1 MRRGGCAVRKSREAT
16 LARADGVVLI
26 NQIHFVDQHH
36 PVLNV
41 SPYRAHASR
50 RSVKGG
56 FATLLLMSRPPLLS
70 FPQLRRGVPFG
81 CFAAFQ
87 VHCFFTNPTVLT
99 AEVRRSEGVDLTLC
113 CYYKSSR
120 LKQYFKEGKA
130 LRIKARFSQGHWT

>member
-1 MRRGGCAVRKSREAT
+1 MSRLFNKCRAASEWNSPPQMRRGGCAVRKSREAT

-36 PVLNV
+36 PVLHV

-56 FATLLLMSRPPLLS
+56 FATFFDVASTP
-70 FPQLRRGVPFG
+70 PQLRRGVPFG

-87 VHCFFTNPTVLT
+87 VHCVFTNPLFLP
-99 AEVRRSEGVDLTLC
+99 AEVRRSECTR
-113 CYYKSSR
+113 K
-120 LKQYFKEGKA
+120 KP
-130 LRIKARFSQGHWT
+130 